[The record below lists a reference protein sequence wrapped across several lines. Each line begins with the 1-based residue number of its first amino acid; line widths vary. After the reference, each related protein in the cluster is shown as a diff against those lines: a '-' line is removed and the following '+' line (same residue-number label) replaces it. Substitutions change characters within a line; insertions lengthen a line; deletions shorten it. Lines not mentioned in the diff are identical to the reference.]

1 MHFIQKNFLNF
12 NIYIYKTHE
21 ETLFRLL
28 DILNVLN
35 INQFEE
41 FDQQDV
47 YVIKDFQFITQK
59 CVYKL
64 IFIIKTPI
72 AKEFEKWI
80 YEVSKELYVNHQDLL
95 LKTLNDKEQEILQY
109 KEKVCQENDKSGYVY
124 IIQTDAQN
132 AYKVG
137 KTKDVI
143 TKRIRSLQTGNMHN
157 IKILFN
163 FKTSNCDI
171 LEKLVHY
178 ILAKYRCNSNREFF
192 ECDINYIKN
201 IIKICGNTIDI
212 LKSTNQYT
220 RLIESNIVHEYQQN
234 DFCEW
239 LDKNIRIFDGGIL
252 RLKDICELYT
262 GNLKTSPRISNKFK
276 LETESFI
283 KTKFHGIQ
291 SKYKDSTFNGE
302 RYKGWIGLTLI

>member
-143 TKRIRSLQTGNMHN
+143 TKRIRSLQT
-157 IKILFN
+157 
-163 FKTSNCDI
+163 
-171 LEKLVHY
+171 
-178 ILAKYRCNSNREFF
+178 
-192 ECDINYIKN
+192 
-201 IIKICGNTIDI
+201 
-212 LKSTNQYT
+212 
-220 RLIESNIVHEYQQN
+220 
-234 DFCEW
+234 
-239 LDKNIRIFDGGIL
+239 
-252 RLKDICELYT
+252 
-262 GNLKTSPRISNKFK
+262 
-276 LETESFI
+276 
-283 KTKFHGIQ
+283 
-291 SKYKDSTFNGE
+291 
-302 RYKGWIGLTLI
+302 